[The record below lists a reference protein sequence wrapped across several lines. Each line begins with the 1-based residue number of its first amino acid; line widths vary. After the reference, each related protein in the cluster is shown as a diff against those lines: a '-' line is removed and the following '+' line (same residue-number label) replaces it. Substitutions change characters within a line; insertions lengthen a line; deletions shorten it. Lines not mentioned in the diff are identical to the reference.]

1 MSIIGPSSVT
11 VQDEGTTVA
20 YTNKI
25 NFTGSH
31 VSATYDSVNHRVTVD
46 FTGGGGGGGGV
57 SDGDKGDITVSGGGT
72 VWTIDNDVIDGDNI
86 VDGEISTG
94 KLSDDAVTTSKLS
107 DEAVTFAKMQNLT
120 DNRLLGRSA
129 GSDGDIQPITVGT
142 GLSLSGGTLTAT
154 GGTWSNID
162 GGQANSTYNPSL
174 TIDGG
179 ASA

>member
-20 YTNKI
+20 HTNKI

-46 FTGGGGGGGGV
+46 FTGGGGGGGG
-57 SDGDKGDITVSGGGT
+57 
-72 VWTIDNDVIDGDNI
+72 
-86 VDGEISTG
+86 
-94 KLSDDAVTTSKLS
+94 
-107 DEAVTFAKMQNLT
+107 
-120 DNRLLGRSA
+120 
-129 GSDGDIQPITVGT
+129 
-142 GLSLSGGTLTAT
+142 
-154 GGTWSNID
+154 GTWSNID